1 MSKVRELIKAL
12 ELEVIAGEGGI
23 ENDITGV
30 YICDLLSWV
39 MANLKSG
46 NIWITI
52 QTHVNVLAVALLA
65 EASCIIVPE
74 TAEVDSQTTM
84 KANAEG
90 IPLLRSRLSAYDL
103 AIKIKEQGFAK

>member
-1 MSKVRELIKAL
+1 MSNVRELISTL
-12 ELEVIAGEGGI
+12 ELELIAGEGGVD
-23 ENDITGV
+23 NAITGV

-39 MANLKSG
+39 MANLQAG
-46 NIWITI
+46 NIWVTI

-74 TAEVDSQTTM
+74 AAEIDSQTIN
-84 KANAEG
+84 KANEEE

-103 AIKIKEQGFAK
+103 AIKIKEKGFVK